1 MPGRG
6 VPLDPSMAIRP
17 PSYTP
22 PPGARHP
29 GGSGM
34 LPDDDDAYDAPW
46 DMAANPALPANVSK
60 LLMTKHIK
68 GFLLKLKDI

>member
-46 DMAANPALPANVSK
+46 DMAANPALPANVSIQS
-60 LLMTKHIK
+60 LGTYHPC
-68 GFLLKLKDI
+68 